1 MGNSKVLT
9 TREVFNAWEENFEN
23 LPFVD
28 KSTVDGLLNG
38 EEYVEVNVAGIY
50 AGAFLSN
57 DRFETPSWRIIE
69 GVESMINNLLVTE
82 TIDDDYTFTM
92 EGGTYYFIRRW
103 DEKTIDVVKIKACD
117 FMISEDLVFYEPM
130 QLDIDDIPVGVARKF
145 DLL

>member
-1 MGNSKVLT
+1 M
-9 TREVFNAWEENFEN
+9 TRQEIWNAWGENFKN

-28 KSTVDGLLNG
+28 KDTVDRLLYG
-38 EEYVEVNVAGIY
+38 EEYVEIYVAGIY
-50 AGAFLSN
+50 AGAILPN
-57 DRFETPSWRIIE
+57 DRFETPSGRIIE
-69 GVESMINNLLVTE
+69 GVETMVENLLVTE

-103 DEKTIDVVKIKACD
+103 DEKTIDVVKIKAYD
-117 FMISEDLVFYEPM
+117 FMITDDLILYEPM

>member
-1 MGNSKVLT
+1 MRKELT
-9 TREVFNAWEENFEN
+9 TTEVYNAWGQKFEN

-28 KSTVDGLLNG
+28 KDTVDRLLNG

-50 AGAFLSN
+50 AGAFIGG
-57 DRFETPSWRIIE
+57 DRFETPSGRIIE
-69 GVESMINNLLVTE
+69 GVKEMVENLLVTE
-82 TIDDDYTFTM
+82 TIDDDYVFTM

-117 FMISEDLVFYEPM
+117 FTVTEDLVLYEPM